1 VTLHRNEHAVTIDV
15 PPEDVF
21 PWLAESERRLR
32 WMGALVESEP
42 LTDGPVA
49 EGSRFRDV
57 FEDHGRR
64 VELESELVEVDAPR
78 RLVVH
83 LVSSSFES
91 TIVQTL
97 EDEGGATRFRTVL
110 ETTYTVRGARFLAP
124 LATGLAQRRLE
135 ADLVRLKALLEEGR
149 PEG

>member
-21 PWLAESERRLR
+21 PWLADSTRRMR

-42 LTDGPVA
+42 LTEGPAAV
-49 EGSRFRDV
+49 GSRFRDV

-64 VELESELVEVDAPR
+64 VELESEVVEVEVPR

-83 LVSSSFES
+83 LVSDSFES

-97 EDEGGATRFRTVL
+97 EDEGGATRLRAVL
-110 ETTYTVRGARFLAP
+110 ETTYTMRGARLLAP

-135 ADLVRLKALLEEGR
+135 ADLARLKALLEEGR
-149 PEG
+149 AEG